1 MTLQEQLA
9 QINLAIQKIENGAQ
23 EYRIG
28 SRLIRR
34 GDLATL
40 YRERRQL
47 QQEIAMAES
56 SGGMYA
62 AAFYRG

>member
-1 MTLQEQLA
+1 MTLQEQLE
-9 QINLAIQKIENGAQ
+9 QINEAIAMIEKGGQ

-28 SRLIRR
+28 SRLVRR

-40 YRERRQL
+40 YKERRSL
-47 QQEIAMAES
+47 QQEIAMAQS

>member
-1 MTLQEQLA
+1 MTLQDQLE
-9 QINLAIQKIENGAQ
+9 QINQAISKIESGAQ

-47 QQEIAMAES
+47 QQEIARTES
-56 SGGMYA
+56 EGGMYA